1 MLATL
6 IQPPALGAR
15 SSLADM
21 LDDWYVAQ
29 TKPQGE
35 RKLARELLL
44 KGYDYFL
51 PSYDVVDVISGRKR
65 RVNRLAIPGYV
76 FVNGGADARYEAARS
91 YATTKIISVSNQA
104 RLSRELAH
112 VARLME
118 TDPRVFSGEFVPV
131 KGQRA
136 IVKIGHAFAGH
147 EAWIDEVKKNVGH
160 VVIVVTTLGRSTSVE
175 IDAEFLEPLN

>member
-15 SSLADM
+15 TSLADM

-51 PSYDVVDVISGRKR
+51 PNYDTVDVIAGRKR
-65 RVNRLAIPGYV
+65 RVNRLAIPGYL
-76 FVNGGADARYEAARS
+76 FINGSADARYEAARS
-91 YATTKIISVSNQA
+91 VATAKIIHVSDQS
-104 RLSRELAH
+104 RLSRELQH
-112 VARLME
+112 VADLMD
-118 TDPRVFSGEFVPV
+118 TDPRVFGGEYVPV
-131 KGQRA
+131 KGARA
-136 IVKIGHAFAGH
+136 VVKQGHPLAGY
-147 EAWIDEVKKNVGH
+147 EAWIDEVKQCGH
-160 VVIVVTTLGRSTSVE
+160 VIVVVTILGRSTPVE
-175 IDAEFLEPLN
+175 IDSEFLEPLA